1 MTLRTKV
8 IVGGAALALVA
19 AAAAGWRLQ
28 EGAADQTYEAA
39 AAAAGADR
47 GEDAVAL
54 LRQACRRGSR
64 RACETLGEGGGPDA
78 ILH

>member
-1 MTLRTKV
+1 MKLRTV
-8 IVGGAALALVA
+8 ATAGAVVLALAA

-28 EGAADQTYEAA
+28 QSGAEQTYEAA

-47 GEDAVAL
+47 GEEASAL
-54 LRQACRRGSR
+54 LRQACSQGSK
-64 RACETLGEGGGPDA
+64 RACETLRGGGPGA